1 MLPDSSPIDK
11 TPDRITPG
19 KALEPDKPLAQP
31 PSSFES
37 YMQDSGGQAKG
48 STQTTG
54 ASQAAPVRPQAMQT
68 AGPTFDSLIGQ
79 ARNAQDGLGTIG
91 EQLQTPNLKLKR
103 SQAHLLKNKLQDT
116 NEYAQAAADKLGVAT
131 DSLKTP
137 SGASPIGR
145 FLAYV
150 GHGQD
155 QMESIEGELKRLSA
169 SNTEIQPGAMLYIQ
183 VKMSQAQQEIEYST
197 TLLGKVIDSIKQ
209 IMNTQL

>member
-31 PSSFES
+31 ASSFES

-48 STQTTG
+48 TAPTSG
-54 ASQAAPVRPQAMQT
+54 ANQVASVRSPAMQT
-68 AGPTFDSLIGQ
+68 AGPTFDTLIGQ

-91 EQLQTPNLKLKR
+91 QQLQTPNLKLKR

-116 NEYAQAAADKLGVAT
+116 NEYAQAAADKLDVAT
-131 DSLKTP
+131 NPLQVP
-137 SGASPIGR
+137 AGASPIGR

-155 QMESIEGELKRLSA
+155 QMESIQGELKRLAS
-169 SNTEIQPGAMLYIQ
+169 SNTEIQPGAMLFIQ